1 MMKNYI
7 LFQKLS
13 KAIFAIWI
21 ALCALWPSTGTA
33 QVVQQELMMLFFI
46 VCSKSI
52 HLFLIIAVLFQMG
65 FFLLVRKEHSP
76 RVFDNFRSTPL
87 IKNCFFLQ
95 KPFFF
100 VKKILHLQLNLCEV
114 NIA

>member
-1 MMKNYI
+1 MKNYR

-13 KAIFAIWI
+13 KAILAMIF
-21 ALCALWPSTGTA
+21 ALCVLWLSTGTA